1 MDTQEFI
8 PVAIVSSQYGVELS
22 FIRSLHEYGLI
33 EITTVNETAYILKD
47 QLTEA
52 ERLIRL
58 HQDLQI
64 NIEGIDAVSNLL
76 IKIKEMQHEIIS
88 LKNRIL
94 FYESYD
100 L

>member
-1 MDTQEFI
+1 MDTQELI

-22 FIRSLHEYGLI
+22 FIRSLHEFGLI

-88 LKNRIL
+88 LKNRIR